1 MPVPVVAIGL
11 YVPVVPILR
20 SMMNLALPPE
30 LSTQLRVSRASLLV
44 PVAPREMAS
53 STAPIV
59 IQVVCL
65 TTVRSIGPRDAL
77 LPVTEV
83 ERLRHRSNRNRGRAV
98 RESGGEGKGAAGK
111 ELVILVVGGE
121 EDEAAAVGDREAHG
135 HGVGS
140 IQHGPVERGGDGQDP
155 ELGGA
160 ARVPCAGAIAVETK
174 RRDEAAA
181 GGAHGRREGAIEGA
195 IRCQGG
201 IALPDAILKLAVIGQ
216 RQKGRGRHRGHRGCG
231 RAVREGGGEGE
242 GAAGKKLEILV
253 V

>member
-20 SMMNLALPPE
+20 SMMNLAVPPE

-44 PVAPREMAS
+44 PVAPSEMAS

-65 TTVRSIGPRDAL
+65 TTVRSISPRDAL

-111 ELVILVVGGE
+111 ELVILV
-121 EDEAAAVGDREAHG
+121 
-135 HGVGS
+135 
-140 IQHGPVERGGDGQDP
+140 
-155 ELGGA
+155 LGGA

-201 IALPDAILKLAVIGQ
+201 IALPDAISKLAVIGQ
-216 RQKGRGRHRGHRGCG
+216 RQRG
-231 RAVREGGGEGE
+231 
-242 GAAGKKLEILV
+242 
-253 V
+253 